1 MFPSN
6 LTMGGKNARKF
17 TGIRK
22 YSTANKIR
30 ITMSGIQSK
39 ITMYTKKKKKHGS
52 TTHIEAKNQSWLR
65 FDTDEELVDKDIK
78 IVIITLFNMVKI

>member
-6 LTMGGKNARKF
+6 LTMQGKNARKF
-17 TGIRK
+17 TGIQK

-39 ITMYTKKKKKHGS
+39 VTRYTKKKK
-52 TTHIEAKNQSWLR
+52 
-65 FDTDEELVDKDIK
+65 
-78 IVIITLFNMVKI
+78 

>member
-39 ITMYTKKKKKHGS
+39 ITMYTKKKKS
-52 TTHIEAKNQSWLR
+52 MEVQHILRLKIKADSDLIQMKN
-65 FDTDEELVDKDIK
+65 
-78 IVIITLFNMVKI
+78 